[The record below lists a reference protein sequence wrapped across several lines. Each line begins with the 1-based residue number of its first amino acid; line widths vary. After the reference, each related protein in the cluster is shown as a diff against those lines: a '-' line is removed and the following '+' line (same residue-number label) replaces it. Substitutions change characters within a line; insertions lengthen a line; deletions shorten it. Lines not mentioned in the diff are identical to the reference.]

1 MRALL
6 IAVLALSACAPMAA
20 RDDALPLPA
29 ALQGKAVVLSSA
41 DPAYGRANVASAIKP
56 EGQGGV
62 SQALVVKLSQDL
74 PVYRM
79 WNGPVTSGNS
89 NRLGGWW
96 AFDAPRGSRE
106 GYRRAYEICGTWNQL
121 VWVATCTL
129 KQGAVVAIGPGQS
142 VSAEIC
148 GDSSGYET
156 YGANSR
162 DWQVYVNQ
170 SWTRPDELS
179 CPPET
184 VDYKADPAN
193 VAQPLK

>member
-1 MRALL
+1 MRTVL

-20 RDDALPLPA
+20 RDDGLPLPA
-29 ALQGKAVVLSSA
+29 ALQGKAVVLSPA
-41 DPAYGRANVASAIKP
+41 DPAYGRANVAAAVKP

-62 SQALVVKLSQDL
+62 SRALVVRLSQDL

-121 VWVATCTL
+121 AWVATCTL
-129 KQGAVVAIGPGQS
+129 KSGAVVAIGPGQS
-142 VSAEIC
+142 VSAQIC
-148 GDSSGYET
+148 GDASGYET
-156 YGANSR
+156 YGANGR

-170 SWTRPDELS
+170 PWTRPEELS

-184 VDYKADPAN
+184 ADYRADPAN
-193 VAQPLK
+193 VALPLK

>member
-1 MRALL
+1 MRAAVLM
-6 IAVLALSACAPMAA
+6 VLALSACAPMAA
-20 RDDALPLPA
+20 RDDGLPLPA
-29 ALQGKAVVLSSA
+29 GLAGKVVVLA
-41 DPAYGRANVASAIKP
+41 PTDAAYGRANVGDAVKS

-62 SQALVVKLSQDL
+62 SQALVVQLSQDL

-96 AFDAPRGSRE
+96 AFDAPRGTRE

-142 VSAEIC
+142 VSAQTC
-148 GDSSGYET
+148 NDSSGYE
-156 YGANSR
+156 YYDANRR

-170 SWTRPDELS
+170 PWTRPDELS

-184 VDYKADPAN
+184 ADFKADPAN
-193 VAQPLK
+193 VALPLK